1 VGGTLQTTG
10 GRWVLRFERR
20 LAHPVEKVWRA
31 VTEPGQL
38 AHWFPAE
45 MQMDLQP
52 GAKIRFVFSGGEA
65 PTLDGEVLELDA
77 PRVFAF
83 TWGDSVLRLELVPDE
98 GGCLLRFTHTF
109 DDHPAAASFA
119 AGWETC
125 LAGLQSLL
133 EGERGR
139 QPPEPWPDLHEEYVE
154 RFGLGEG
161 TARPSDDGFQVR
173 FERQLVQPVDKV
185 WATLTES
192 GGATV
197 GGPPPPGLT
206 NAYAPAGT
214 VTAVQPPTLLE
225 YQWELQGS
233 PAGLVRWRLSEGN
246 GGARLVLTQT
256 VPAALAERLPTT
268 LAAWHTH
275 IELLARQLRGRT
287 IRPRPEDRTEELR
300 RHYADLLG

>member
-1 VGGTLQTTG
+1 VRGTLQSSG

-31 VTEPGQL
+31 VTEPAQL

-45 MQMDLQP
+45 MRMDLHP
-52 GAKIRFVFSGGEA
+52 GAKIRFVFSGGEG
-65 PTLDGEVLELDA
+65 PTLDGEILELDA

-83 TWGDSVLRLELVPDE
+83 TWGDSVLRLELLPDE

-125 LAGLQSLL
+125 LAGLASLL
-133 EGERGR
+133 VGDLGQ
-139 QPPEPWPDLHEEYVE
+139 QPPKPWPDLHEEYVE

-161 TARPSDDGFQVR
+161 TARPSADGFQVR
-173 FERQLVQPVDKV
+173 FERQLIRPVDKV
-185 WATLTES
+185 WATLTEAH
-192 GGATV
+192 GAAV
-197 GGPPPPGLT
+197 GGPPPPRFANG
-206 NAYAPAGT
+206 YVPAGA
-214 VTAVQPPTLLE
+214 VTAVEPPTMLE
-225 YQWELQGS
+225 YQWELQGR
-233 PAGLVRWRLSEGN
+233 PAGRVSWRLSEGN

-256 VPAALAERLPTT
+256 VPAAESGRLPTA

-275 IELLARQLRGRT
+275 IELLAWELRGRT
-287 IRPRPEDRTEELR
+287 ICPWPQDRTEELR
-300 RHYADLLG
+300 KHYAELLG